1 VVQLAS
7 ASGAGLL
14 QEPKLWIG
22 GAWVDPLDGTI
33 ANSID
38 PSTGQPWAEIAFAGR
53 QDIDRAVAAAREAFD
68 GPWRRMMPVER
79 AAILRRMADLYQA
92 QAPELA
98 ELEARDTG
106 RAIREVR
113 GEFANHHHFLHWFA
127 SLADKMDGR
136 AISIDPNV
144 HAFTNRLPIGVVG
157 AITPWNAPMLT
168 SIWKIAPA
176 LAAGCT
182 VVHKVA
188 EMTPV
193 TAFRFARIAE
203 EAGLPAGCYNVVP
216 GLGEVAGA
224 HLVAHEGVDK
234 ISFTGEGAT
243 AKEILR
249 AGAATLK
256 RFSFEL
262 GGKSAHILFDDAD
275 LEQAINAAV
284 GSAFAVCGQSCALG
298 SRVLV
303 QRSIYAQVVK
313 AFEERA
319 VRIRVGMP
327 LDPATHMGPQA
338 HETQLAK
345 TLSYIDIGREGGA
358 RLVAGGA
365 RIVDGA
371 MAKGYFVQPT
381 VFADVSSDMRIARDE
396 IFGPVVS
403 LIPFDDEEEAIRI
416 ANETRY
422 GLCAGLWTR
431 DIGRAHRVAA
441 QIEAGTVWV
450 NTYRF
455 VRWALPYG
463 GVKMSGWGREN
474 GVEAM
479 DAYLETRTTVVS
491 LTGQFPD
498 PYAS

>member
-1 VVQLAS
+1 MADLAMS
-7 ASGAGLL
+7 ADSSLL
-14 QEPKLWIG
+14 REPKLWIG
-22 GAWVDPLDGTI
+22 GAWVDPLDGEI
-33 ANSID
+33 GQSID
-38 PSTGQPWAEIAFAGR
+38 PATGAAWAEVAFAGP
-53 QDIDRAVAAAREAFD
+53 QDIDRAVSAAQEALN
-68 GPWRRMMPVER
+68 GPWGRMMPVER
-79 AAILRRMADLYQA
+79 AAILRRIADLYEA
-92 QAPELA
+92 QAPEMA

-113 GEFANHHHFLHWFA
+113 GEFANHARFLHWFA

-136 AISIDPNV
+136 AISIDPSV
-144 HAFTNRLPIGVVG
+144 HAFTTRLPVGVVG

-203 EAGLPAGCYNVVP
+203 QAGLPAGCYNVVP
-216 GLGEVAGA
+216 GYGHIAGA
-224 HLVAHEGVDK
+224 HLAAHEGVNK

-249 AGAATLK
+249 TGADTLK

-284 GSAFAVCGQSCALG
+284 GSGFAVCGQSCALG

-303 QRSIYAQVVK
+303 QRSIYPQVVK
-313 AFEERA
+313 AFQERA
-319 VRIRVGMP
+319 GRIRVGMP

-338 HETQLAK
+338 HSSQLSK
-345 TLSYIDIGREGGA
+345 TLSYIKAGREGGA
-358 RLVAGGA
+358 RLIAGGA
-365 RIVDGA
+365 RISDGA
-371 MAKGYFVQPT
+371 MANGYFVQPT
-381 VFADVSSDMRIARDE
+381 VFADVSSDMSIARDE

-416 ANETRY
+416 ANGTRY

-441 QIEAGTVWV
+441 RIEAGTVWV

-455 VRWALPYG
+455 VRWSLPYG

-491 LTGQFPD
+491 LTGQFAD